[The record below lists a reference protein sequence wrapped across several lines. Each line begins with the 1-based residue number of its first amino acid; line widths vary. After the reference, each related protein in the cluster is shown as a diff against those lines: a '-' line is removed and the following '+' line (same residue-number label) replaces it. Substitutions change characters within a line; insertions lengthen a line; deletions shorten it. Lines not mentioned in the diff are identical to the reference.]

1 MALRWS
7 LPWRDA
13 AISAAVFGVNALFL
27 IGAGA
32 GAIGWLLQGVSAAAL
47 LVRRRHPLAAFA
59 VTGSAALLYYPLGY
73 PDAPLAAG
81 FVIALYTVA
90 RDCRRLFALG
100 GMLLLFA
107 GFPLVSLLLHGRLEP
122 ADTTVGVGAVLLA
135 TVAAGEAARARRE
148 RSEAAER
155 RAAEAEASREE
166 TALRREEQ
174 ERLRIAREL
183 HDVMAHQIS
192 LISVQAGA
200 ALHRRDPDAAF
211 TALEHIRV
219 ASREALREFR
229 SVLKVLRSADEAEP
243 GGASLARLPEL
254 LDQVRA
260 AGMEVRL
267 TGEPPADLPPGVGLA
282 AYRIVQESLSNVLRH
297 AGAAVVR
304 VDIRCTA
311 ANLTLRV
318 DDDGAGSPTVR
329 GEPGAGLRGMAERA
343 EAVGGRVTV
352 GRGPDGGFRVLA
364 ELPRQGGGGAR

>member
-1 MALRWS
+1 
-7 LPWRDA
+7 
-13 AISAAVFGVNALFL
+13 
-27 IGAGA
+27 
-32 GAIGWLLQGVSAAAL
+32 LQGVSAAAL
-47 LVRRRHPLAAFA
+47 IARRRHPLAAFA
-59 VTGSAALLYYPLGY
+59 VTGSAALLYYPLGH

-90 RDCRRLFALG
+90 RDCRRVLALG
-100 GMLLLFA
+100 GMLLLLA
-107 GFPLVSLLLHGRLEP
+107 GFPLVSLLLHGRPEP
-122 ADTTVGVGAVLLA
+122 IDTTAGVGAVLLA
-135 TVAAGEAARARRE
+135 TVGAGEAARARRE

-211 TALEHIRV
+211 TALEHIRA
-219 ASREALREFR
+219 ASGDALREFR
-229 SVLKVLRSADEAEP
+229 SVLQVLRPADEARP

-267 TGEPPADLPPGVGLA
+267 TGDPTAELSPRVGLA

-297 AGAAVVR
+297 AGAEVVR
-304 VDIRCTA
+304 VDIRWTHT
-311 ANLTLRV
+311 NLTLHV
-318 DDDGAGSPTVR
+318 EDDGAGGQAAAER
-329 GEPGAGLRGMAERA
+329 GHGLRGMAERA
-343 EAVGGRVTV
+343 EAVGGRVTA
-352 GRGPDGGFRVLA
+352 GRGPHGGFRVLA
-364 ELPRQGGGGAR
+364 ELPRQGGGAAG